1 MNSGVYCAQDMMYA
15 LRVLELLDLQVK
27 PPMLLDI
34 DNRGTMDLVNNWSV
48 GVRTRHI
55 ETLHN

>member
-1 MNSGVYCAQDMMYA
+1 MNSGVSCAQDVIYA
-15 LRVLELLDLQVK
+15 LRVLELMELQVK

-34 DNRGTMDLVNNWSV
+34 VNRGTVDLLNNWSV

-55 ETLHN
+55 EANHN